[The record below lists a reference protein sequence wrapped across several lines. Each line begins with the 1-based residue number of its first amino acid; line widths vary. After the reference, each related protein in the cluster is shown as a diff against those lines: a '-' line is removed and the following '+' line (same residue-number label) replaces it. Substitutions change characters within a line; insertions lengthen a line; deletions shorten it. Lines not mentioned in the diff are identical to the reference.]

1 MAGETTA
8 QDVAEWMLS
17 GLDWQTLLH
26 QEFVVIQILL
36 QFGEQFTYTNNN
48 DNFTI
53 AKNVLEA
60 FRRLTGDDVFWVS
73 DERYWRRRQPDD
85 EPSRHQSY

>member
-8 QDVAEWMLS
+8 RDVAEWMLS
-17 GLDWQTLLH
+17 ELDRQTLLH

-48 DNFTI
+48 DNLTI

-60 FRRLTGDDVFWVS
+60 FRRLTGDDVVWVS

-85 EPSRHQSY
+85 EPGRHQSY